1 MGTDF
6 NVAAFVSE
14 ASHMPKIPGD
24 CKSAGSMTLIFCLF
38 LLAEHTQLTIL
49 TQEVSLQTSLNSVR
63 HLV

>member
-6 NVAAFVSE
+6 NVAAYVSE
-14 ASHMPKIPGD
+14 TSHMPKFPGD

>member
-6 NVAAFVSE
+6 NAAAYVSE
-14 ASHMPKIPGD
+14 ASHMPKSPGD
-24 CKSAGSMTLIFCLF
+24 CKSAGSMTFIFHLF
-38 LLAEHTQLTIL
+38 LLAEHTHLTIL